1 MVIDVSVQDNGGLL
15 PDIILLT
22 QYYYKTETMCMP
34 IHACIGNE
42 DSLQRHGATV
52 PPDNFLRL
60 FGRHR
65 D

>member
-42 DSLQRHGATV
+42 DSLSTPRGNSTARQLPSSIWEA
-52 PPDNFLRL
+52 P
-60 FGRHR
+60 
-65 D
+65 